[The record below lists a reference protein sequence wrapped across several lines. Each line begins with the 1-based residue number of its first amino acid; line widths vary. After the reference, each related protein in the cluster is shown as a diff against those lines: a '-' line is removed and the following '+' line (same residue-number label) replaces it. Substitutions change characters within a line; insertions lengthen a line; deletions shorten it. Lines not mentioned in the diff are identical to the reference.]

1 MEHRIF
7 ICVKNFTLAYLLISS
22 ERMLSVKLAWTASV
36 RNPAFLPEYQVYVRF
51 ISDCFHPFRNF
62 MISVVPGAEDCHKT
76 EMEVLKLILG
86 DVERAKREVISVC
99 VAQYKTQI
107 IQCSLAFEAF
117 PFSDLEENP

>member
-76 EMEVLKLILG
+76 EMEVLKVILS
-86 DVERAKREVISVC
+86 DVERAERSHLCMRGTIQNTDNSV
-99 VAQYKTQI
+99 
-107 IQCSLAFEAF
+107 
-117 PFSDLEENP
+117 FSCL